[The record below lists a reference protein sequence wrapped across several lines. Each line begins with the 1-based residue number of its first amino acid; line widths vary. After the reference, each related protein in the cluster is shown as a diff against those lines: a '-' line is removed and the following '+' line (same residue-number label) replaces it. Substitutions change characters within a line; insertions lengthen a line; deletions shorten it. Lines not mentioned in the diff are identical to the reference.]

1 MSRSLSPTVGAAT
14 RSSPDRAESQ
24 VFVAHGIGITPFLAI
39 ARSHGSVNAT
49 LLQVGTP
56 HFFDEVAA
64 TTGGNAEH
72 HEHREGLQ
80 EAVRSAIVNR
90 PTARRLLPGRPD
102 FVAAAATQLADAGV
116 PARMTRKGRFWG
128 MRTPAP
134 ATTSSPPDRWQA
146 WSGWMN
152 KGPGH
157 PRRCQARPPRQRSQ
171 RTWPRYA

>member
-1 MSRSLSPTVGAAT
+1 MAPAT
-14 RSSPDRAESQ
+14 RSSPDPAEFQ
-24 VFVAHGIGITPFLAI
+24 VFVAQGTGITPFLTI
-39 ARSHGSVNAT
+39 ARSHDSVNAT

-56 HFFDEVAA
+56 HVFEEVAA

-72 HEHREGLQ
+72 HDHREGLQ

-146 WSGWMN
+146 WSGWMS
-152 KGPGH
+152 KGLGH
-157 PRRCQARPPRQRSQ
+157 PRRCQAHPPKQRSQ
-171 RTWPRYA
+171 RS

>member
-1 MSRSLSPTVGAAT
+1 MSRSLSPTVAPAT
-14 RSSPDRAESQ
+14 RSSPDPAESQ
-24 VFVAHGIGITPFLAI
+24 VFLGQGTGITPFLAI
-39 ARSHGSVNAT
+39 ARSHGCVNAT

-102 FVAAAATQLADAGV
+102 FVAAVATQAGRRRSACPHDPQGQV
-116 PARMTRKGRFWG
+116 LGHAQPR
-128 MRTPAP
+128 P

-146 WSGWMN
+146 WSGWMS
-152 KGPGH
+152 KGLGH
-157 PRRCQARPPRQRSQ
+157 PRRCLARPPKQRSQ
-171 RTWPRYA
+171 RT